1 MYRIKLYKGYYG
13 SKNRFF
19 VSQKKSEHYGRF
31 TEFLDGVFDYISLS
45 TTDLRFN
52 NGTLILNID
61 EFKEIKNNNVIF
73 QNPQLYNYVLIYD
86 YDNANNIKRRF
97 YIQNYYYFVKSI
109 KTIGNAFHLQ
119 LELDY
124 FSTYYDTFKAFNFN
138 VSRSNMKLGTGLY
151 DPIQLTNT
159 SPVYEYLD
167 YSMTTTEKSEAPNSL
182 LRYDAL
188 SIVFSLNFNVVQNK
202 FGNVAT
208 TRLFAINLYDLK
220 KAYCDK
226 TNDAKEKLNRSKV
239 NPIDLAIAFV
249 GGINK
254 VSAVGIYGGNDC
266 EVLKA
271 YLIDTEKIALMREG
285 LAGVI
290 SSNQYNLDSYGI
302 VYLVRPLQTERLF
315 HFNKKTNYKYYIGT
329 KAKGLPL
336 IKTTENYNNEKLL
349 YIYRFGATDVQ
360 ILVKYG
366 EEEMDIT
373 DQFELAITTN
383 QGEMTGIRAISNALK
398 LGIGTTTSLVA
409 NTSIIKKA
417 KGELLGTLSG
427 ASGIVSTINNTFD
440 NINQKY
446 NGNIKGNGIGIA
458 NFYYLLQDFSSD
470 VDINLKRP
478 VSYNPY
484 VITSYKS
491 LIDEE
496 ANARLNGV
504 ATNFKYFGEDFIS
517 QLVFGGYTPIQEK
530 NDNDPV
536 YIKCDCEISN
546 IPYEAI
552 EIIKNIFNNGI
563 YLYATHGIL

>member
-1 MYRIKLYKGYYG
+1 MYNISLYAGYQG
-13 SKNRFF
+13 TKNRCYVSHYKEDYF
-19 VSQKKSEHYGRF
+19 VYFSG
-31 TEFLDGVFDYISLS
+31 FLNSLDHINISS
-45 TTDLRFN
+45 TDLRFS

-61 EFKEIKNNNVIF
+61 EFKKTTNEEITFLNSMT
-73 QNPQLYNYVLIYD
+73 YNYACIFD
-86 YDNANNIKRRF
+86 YDNLYDIKSRTYKQLYF
-97 YIQNYYYFVKSI
+97 YFVKSV
-109 KTIGNAFHLQ
+109 KLIGNAFYLE

-124 FSTYYDTFKAFNFN
+124 FSSYYNAFKSYNFN
-138 VSRSNMKLGTGLY
+138 VSRANVKLGAGLY

-159 SPVYEYLD
+159 SPVYNYLD
-167 YSMTTTEKSEAPNSL
+167 YSMATTEKTEATNSL

-188 SIVFSLNFNVVQNK
+188 SIVFSLNFNVKQNA

-220 KAYCDK
+220 KAYCDG
-226 TNDAKEKLNRSKV
+226 TSDTTEKLNRSKI
-239 NPIDLAIAFV
+239 NPIDLAVAFV

-271 YLIDTEKIALMREG
+271 YLIDTEKISLMREG
-285 LAGVI
+285 LSGVI
-290 SSNQYNLDSYGI
+290 SDNQYNLDSYGI
-302 VYLVRPLQTERLF
+302 VYLVQPLQTERLF
-315 HFNKKTNYKYYIGT
+315 HFDKNINYKYYLGT

-336 IKTTENYNNEKLL
+336 IQTTDDYNNEKLL
-349 YIYRFGATDVQ
+349 YIYRFGLTDVQ

-383 QGEMTGIRAISNALK
+383 QGEISGIRSISNALK

-417 KGELLGTLSG
+417 KGEVLGTLSG
-427 ASGIVSTINNTFD
+427 ASGVLNTINNTFD

-458 NFYYLLQDFSSD
+458 NFYYKLQDFGTN
-470 VDINLKRP
+470 VDTNLKRP

-484 VITSYKS
+484 ILTSYKS

-496 ANARLNGV
+496 ANARFNGV
-504 ATNFKYFGEDFIS
+504 AVNFKYYYDDFIFRIVRG
-517 QLVFGGYTPIQEK
+517 QYQPIKEK
-530 NDNDPV
+530 KDIDP
-536 YIKCDCEISN
+536 YYLKCDCEISN
-546 IPYEAI
+546 IPYEAS

-563 YLYATHGIL
+563 YLYEL

>member
-1 MYRIKLYKGYYG
+1 MYSITLYKGYYG

-19 VSQKKSEHYGRF
+19 VSQNKSQHYGWF
-31 TEFLDGVFDYISLS
+31 NDFLDDVFEHISLS
-45 TTDLRFN
+45 SSDLRFS

-73 QNPQLYNYVLIYD
+73 LNSLLYNYVRIYD
-86 YDNANNIKRRF
+86 YDNASAIKRRF
-97 YIQNYYYFVKSI
+97 YIQYYYYFVKSI

-124 FSTYYDTFKAFNFN
+124 FSTYYSFFKAYNFN

-151 DPIQLTNT
+151 DPIQLTST

-167 YSMTTTEKSEAPNSL
+167 YSMATTEKAEATNSL
-182 LRYDAL
+182 LRYDGL
-188 SIVFSLNFNVVQNK
+188 SIVFSLNFNITQNR

-226 TNDAKEKLNRSKV
+226 GADPNEKLERSKI
-239 NPIDLAIAFV
+239 NPIDLATAFV

-254 VSAVGIYGGNDC
+254 VNAVGIYGGNDC

-271 YLIDTEKIALMREG
+271 YLIDTEKITLAREG

-290 SSNQYNLDSYGI
+290 SANPYNLDSYGV
-302 VYLVRPLQTERLF
+302 VYVVRPLRTERLF
-315 HFNKKTNYKYYIGT
+315 HFNKKTNYKYYLGT

-349 YIYRFGATDVQ
+349 YIYRFGITDVQ
-360 ILVKYG
+360 VLVKYG

-373 DQFELAITTN
+373 DQFEVELTTN
-383 QGEMTGIRAISNALK
+383 EGQISGIRSISNALSMS
-398 LGIGTTTSLVA
+398 IGTASSLIA

-417 KGELLGTLSG
+417 GGEMLGTLAG
-427 ASGIVSTINNTFD
+427 ASGILNTINNTFD

-446 NGNIKGNGIGIA
+446 LGNIKGNGEGVS
-458 NFYYLLQDFSSD
+458 NFYYKLQDFSSD
-470 VDINLKRP
+470 VDTNLKRP

>member
-1 MYRIKLYKGYYG
+1 MYSITLYKGYYG
-13 SKNRFF
+13 SKNRHF
-19 VSQKKSEHYGRF
+19 VSQNKTEHEYF
-31 TEFLDGVFDYISLS
+31 FNSLLDDVFEPIKLT
-45 TTDLRFN
+45 TTDLRFS

-73 QNPQLYNYVLIYD
+73 LNSQLYNYVRIYD

-97 YIQNYYYFVKSI
+97 YIQYYYYFVKSI
-109 KTIGNAFHLQ
+109 KTIGNAFYLE

-124 FSTYYDTFKAFNFN
+124 FQTYYDTFKAFNFN

-151 DPIQLTNT
+151 DPIQLTST

-226 TNDAKEKLNRSKV
+226 TNDAKEKLNRSKI
-239 NPIDLAIAFV
+239 NPIDLAISFV

-315 HFNKKTNYKYYIGT
+315 HFNKKTNYKYYLGT

-360 ILVKYG
+360 VLVKYG

-427 ASGIVSTINNTFD
+427 ASGVLSTINNTFD

-458 NFYYLLQDFSSD
+458 NFYYLLQDFSND

-504 ATNFKYFGEDFIS
+504 ATNFKYFEEDFIS

-530 NDNDPV
+530 NDNDPI

>member
-13 SKNRFF
+13 SKNRYF
-19 VSQKKSEHYGRF
+19 VSQNKSEHYGWF

-45 TTDLRFN
+45 TSDLRFN

-61 EFKEIKNNNVIF
+61 EFKEIKNNQTIF
-73 QNPQLYNYVLIYD
+73 LNPQLYNYVLIYD

-109 KTIGNAFHLQ
+109 KTIGNAFHLE

-151 DPIQLTNT
+151 DPIQLTST

-167 YSMTTTEKSEAPNSL
+167 YSMATTEKAEATNSL
-182 LRYDAL
+182 LRYDGL
-188 SIVFSLNFNVVQNK
+188 SIVFSLNFNITQNR

-220 KAYCDK
+220 KAYCDIGADP
-226 TNDAKEKLNRSKV
+226 NEKLTRSKI
-239 NPIDLAIAFV
+239 NPIDLATAFV
-249 GGINK
+249 SGINK
-254 VSAVGIYGGNDC
+254 VNAVGIYGGNDC

-271 YLIDTEKIALMREG
+271 YLIDTEKITLAHEG

-290 SSNQYNLDSYGI
+290 SANPYNLDSYGV
-302 VYLVRPLQTERLF
+302 VYAVRPLRTERLF
-315 HFNKKTNYKYYIGT
+315 HFNKKTNYKYYLGT
-329 KAKGLPL
+329 KTKGLPL
-336 IKTTENYNNEKLL
+336 IKTTENYTDEKLL
-349 YIYRFGATDVQ
+349 YIYRFGITDVQ
-360 ILVKYG
+360 VLVKYG

-373 DQFELAITTN
+373 DQFEVELTTN
-383 QGEMTGIRAISNALK
+383 EGEISGIRSISNALS
-398 LGIGTTTSLVA
+398 LGIGTATSLIA

-417 KGELLGTLSG
+417 GGEMLGTLAG
-427 ASGIVSTINNTFD
+427 TSGILSTINNTFD

-446 NGNIKGNGIGIA
+446 LGNIKGNGEGIS
-458 NFYYLLQDFSSD
+458 NFYYKLQDFTND
-470 VDINLKRP
+470 VNTNLKRP

-504 ATNFKYFGEDFIS
+504 ATNYTYFDENFIS
-517 QLVFGGYTPIQEK
+517 QLVYGGYTPIQEK
-530 NDNDPV
+530 NENDPI

-552 EIIKNIFNNGI
+552 EIIKNIFNNGV